1 MLQMKNS
8 KLILLAMF
16 VMPNFGWAADAVN
29 ATPSNGIFKMVSGLA
44 IVLIVMAAIAWAF
57 KRLLPNI
64 ANNQQTVARV
74 ISSVSVGTRERVV
87 VVQVADR
94 WIVVGVAPGQVNG
107 IANLEAGIQQ
117 SLDNNTTN
125 NLKTHTQTLA
135 TSLAPSFSEW
145 LQKSTAKFINKSSAD
160 NK

>member
-1 MLQMKNS
+1 MKIF
-8 KLILLAMF
+8 KHILLAMY
-16 VMPNFGWAADAVN
+16 VIPNSSWASEAIN

-44 IVLIVMAAIAWAF
+44 IVLIVMAAITWAI
-57 KRLLPNI
+57 KRILPNI
-64 ANNQQTVARV
+64 ANNQQTIARV

-107 IANLEAGIQQ
+107 LANLEAGIQQ
-117 SLDNNTTN
+117 SSENSAINSLEKN
-125 NLKTHTQTLA
+125 TQTFA
-135 TSLAPSFSEW
+135 ASLSPSFSEW
-145 LQKSTAKFINKSSAD
+145 LQKSTAKFINKSSVN

>member
-1 MLQMKNS
+1 MK
-8 KLILLAMF
+8 KIKYILLGLFAF
-16 VMPNFGWAADAVN
+16 PHCIIAAEAVN
-29 ATPSNGIFKMVSGLA
+29 GAPSNGIFKMVSGL
-44 IVLIVMAAIAWAF
+44 IVMAAIAWAI

-64 ANNQQTVARV
+64 ANNQQTIARV

-107 IANLEAGIQQ
+107 IANLEAVNQQ
-117 SLDNNTTN
+117 SIENSAIN
-125 NLKTHTQTLA
+125 NLEKNTQTIA
-135 TSLAPSFSEW
+135 ASPSPSFSEW
-145 LQKSTAKFINKSSAD
+145 LQKSTANFINKSCAD

>member
-1 MLQMKNS
+1 MK
-8 KLILLAMF
+8 KIKYVLLGLFAF
-16 VMPNFGWAADAVN
+16 PHCIIAAEAVN
-29 ATPSNGIFKMVSGLA
+29 GAPSNGIFKMVSGLA
-44 IVLIVMAAIAWAF
+44 IVLIVMAAIAWAI

-64 ANNQQTVARV
+64 ANNQQTIARV

-107 IANLEAGIQQ
+107 IANLEAVNQQ
-117 SLDNNTTN
+117 SIENSAIN
-125 NLKTHTQTLA
+125 NLEKNTQTIA
-135 TSLAPSFSEW
+135 ASPSPSFSEW
-145 LQKSTAKFINKSSAD
+145 LQKSTANFINKSGAD